1 MNDHKNPIGLYTDCL
16 GDLKFE
22 AMLDWC
28 AAHGVKAVELGTGNF
43 SAAPHCSLAGL
54 LESRSARDDF
64 QAAFA
69 RRGLQLSALNC
80 SGNVLDPDTGRR
92 NESQRVLRET
102 IVLAAQ
108 LGLPTIVAMSGCPGE
123 PGDLTH
129 YPNWVTSYWQKEYLE
144 LLEWQWT
151 EAIEPFWRELGAFA
165 AERNVRVAIEMH
177 PGQAAYNVRTLL
189 RLRAAGGAAIGANL
203 DPSHLIWQGMDSA
216 RVVLALGD
224 LVYNVHA
231 KDCRMNAHEVAL
243 NGVLETHLTTPHAWE
258 HCLPGDG
265 QAETFWRGL
274 SDALTQTGYRGPLT
288 IEYADDLADP
298 RAGIQKA
305 AAFLRQVQMAAAA
318 LR

>member
-28 AAHGVKAVELGTGNF
+28 ASHGLEAVELGTGNF
-43 SAAPHCSLAGL
+43 SPAPHCSLAGL
-54 LESRSARDDF
+54 LESERARSDF
-64 QAAFA
+64 QAAIA

-80 SGNVLDPDTGRR
+80 SGNVLDPDAGRR
-92 NESQRVLRET
+92 TASQRVLRET

-108 LGLPTIVAMSGCPGE
+108 LGLQTIVAMSGCPGE
-123 PGDLTH
+123 PGALNH

-151 EAIEPFWRELGAFA
+151 EAVEPFWRELGAFA
-165 AERNVRVAIEMH
+165 AEQSVRVAIEMH
-177 PGQAAYNVRTLL
+177 PGQAVYNVRTLM

-216 RVVLALGD
+216 RVVLALGK

-231 KDCRMNAHEVAL
+231 KDCRLNANEVAV
-243 NGVLETHLTTPHAWE
+243 NGVLETHLATPHAWD

-265 QAETFWRGL
+265 QPETFWRGL
-274 SDALTQTGYRGPLT
+274 SDALAQAGYRGPLT
-288 IEYADDLADP
+288 IEYAGDLAD
-298 RAGIQKA
+298 RSAGIEKA
-305 AAFLRQVQMAAAA
+305 AEFLRRVRMTADGP
-318 LR
+318 R